1 MMLFLLLLEKL
12 DIIVIFINSKTKA
25 ELSRD
30 PSKSAKVVFS
40 YFIGLLRNI
49 FAVNLFLGIL
59 ARIKYLNFQRR
70 FSPI

>member
-1 MMLFLLLLEKL
+1 MTLFLLLLKKL
-12 DIIVIFINSKTKA
+12 DIIVIFISNKTKT
-25 ELSRD
+25 EFSRD
-30 PSKSAKVVFS
+30 PCKSAKIVFS

-49 FAVNLFLGIL
+49 FALNLFLGIL

>member
-12 DIIVIFINSKTKA
+12 DIIVTFVNSKTKT
-25 ELSRD
+25 EFSRD
-30 PSKSAKVVFS
+30 PCKSAKVVFS

-59 ARIKYLNFQRR
+59 VRIKYLNFQRQS
-70 FSPI
+70 SPT